1 MWNKIKKLL
10 IWIVVLPVR
19 LYQWT
24 ISPLLPVSCRHVP
37 TCSQYTIEALKV
49 HGIFTGTYL
58 AIRRIIRCHP
68 WGTYGYDPVPPK
80 PYKIFKFKKKKTKDH
95 HKSKKIINI

>member
-1 MWNKIKKLL
+1 MWNKIKKIL

-24 ISPLLPVSCRHVP
+24 ISPLLPVSCRHIP

-58 AIRRIIRCHP
+58 AIRRILRCHP

-80 PYKIFKFKKKKTKDH
+80 PYKIFKFKKKKNKDND
-95 HKSKKIINI
+95 KSKK

>member
-1 MWNKIKKLL
+1 MWKKIKKIL

-37 TCSQYTIEALKV
+37 TCSQYTIEALKI

-68 WGTYGYDPVPPK
+68 LGTYGYDPVPPK

-95 HKSKKIINI
+95 HKLKK

>member
-1 MWNKIKKLL
+1 MWNKIKKVL
-10 IWIVVLPVR
+10 IWILVLPVR

-37 TCSQYTIEALKV
+37 TCSQYTIEALKI
-49 HGIFTGTYL
+49 HGIFTGTCL
-58 AIRRIIRCHP
+58 AIRRILRCHP

-80 PYKIFKFKKKKTKDH
+80 PYKIFKFKKKKITDY
-95 HKSKKIINI
+95 HKSKK